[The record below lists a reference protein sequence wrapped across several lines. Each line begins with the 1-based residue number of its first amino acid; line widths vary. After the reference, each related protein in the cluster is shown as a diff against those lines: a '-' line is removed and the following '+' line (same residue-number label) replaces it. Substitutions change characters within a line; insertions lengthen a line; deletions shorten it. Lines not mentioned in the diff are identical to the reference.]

1 MHPTPT
7 NLPQLIT
14 PKQLIIQQRLTRPKR
29 QTTPTLMPAC
39 LIKINNPNIA
49 ISFEYI
55 SLREIAMN
63 EASFMYFTELLEDAK
78 SLKREVG

>member
-29 QTTPTLMPAC
+29 QTTPTLMPAR